1 MRPSAL
7 RARPGIVAVAAAL
20 LVGLAV
26 TGCSGSSGG
35 SEGAKIVAPSTTA
48 ADAGCGPANE
58 AAVALGRVDVSDPK
72 GLAELPAAIARL
84 SDVVPSKLQG
94 DVATIAEAVDRF
106 VAVLERYDYD
116 TAAIDADAKASAE
129 LRSLGTPE
137 FVESLG
143 KVRSWLQEACG
154 S

>member
-1 MRPSAL
+1 M
-7 RARPGIVAVAAAL
+7 L
-20 LVGLAV
+20 LVIGLV
-26 TGCSGSSGG
+26 SSGCSGSSGG
-35 SEGAKIVAPSTTA
+35 DEGAQIVKPSTTT
-48 ADAGCGPANE
+48 ADDSCGPANE
-58 AAVALGRVDVSDPK
+58 AAAALGRVDVSDPE

-84 SDVVPSKLQG
+84 SDVVPGDLQD

-106 VAVLERYDYD
+106 VGVLERYDYD
-116 TAAIDADAKASAE
+116 TKAIDADATASAE